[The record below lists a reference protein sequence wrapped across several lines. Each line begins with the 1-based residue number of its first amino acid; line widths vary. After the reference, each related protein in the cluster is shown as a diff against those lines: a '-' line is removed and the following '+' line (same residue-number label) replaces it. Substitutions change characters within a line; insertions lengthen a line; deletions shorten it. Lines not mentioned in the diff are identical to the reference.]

1 MILQIRTK
9 DNLDDLLRHGT
20 SPSWVISEGKIKSIE
35 KVEIFQFDGKKV
47 LKADFKA
54 DLSRRTESGRLIVA
68 FSNGTIEECEHK
80 WIGQNPIKYNIDEL
94 SVSEKIEEKWID
106 IDWTAAQSL
115 VLEINPE
122 VYEKISEFFEDK
134 EKEIVSASKYFDGE
148 TTTIRINSK
157 LPKVNETT
165 DYHFEVGI
173 EGLEFWFCCQ
183 GTGIYIE
190 VLNEFDD
197 FDDYFELNKDYA
209 STIASLLWKDY
220 IESFREIR
228 DNGDDDRGLDEDYN
242 NFQESFVNYIL
253 NDVYYD

>member
-20 SPSWVISEGKIKSIE
+20 SPSWVISEEKIKSIE
-35 KVEIFQFDGKKV
+35 KVETFQFEGKKV

-68 FSNGTIEECEHK
+68 FSNGIIENSEHK

-122 VYEKISEFFEDK
+122 AYEKISDFFEDR
-134 EKEIVSASKYFDGE
+134 EKETVSASKFFDEE

-157 LPKVNETT
+157 FPKADETSNYYF
-165 DYHFEVGI
+165 DVGST
-173 EGLEFWFCCQ
+173 GLEFFFSNQ
-183 GTGIYIE
+183 GTVIYIE

-197 FDDYFELNKDYA
+197 FDDYFESDYDHG
-209 STIASLLWKDY
+209 STIARLLWKDY

-228 DNGDDDRGLDEDYN
+228 DNGDDDRGLDEDYM
-242 NFQESFVNYIL
+242 NFQECFVNYIL
-253 NDVYYD
+253 NTESFD